1 MIANLNNLINP
12 YLVHVPIMF
21 TTPGSIVAML
31 LVVYI
36 AKVLQVILSIV
47 LTAKYDNVQS
57 SHRAASSEGK
67 DGKKLG
73 FGAKTVQRA
82 WNAHQNSWEAFA
94 AFSAAVLLAL
104 QTVGDSKELN
114 VLANAFVIVR
124 FVYNF
129 VYILA
134 FNDLLAVFRGVTF
147 VVGLGFVLQIFALA
161 VGDNWANLSAF

>member
-1 MIANLNNLINP
+1 MIASLNNLVNP

-134 FNDLLAVFRGVTF
+134 FNDLLAVFRSVTF

-161 VGDNWANLSAF
+161 VGDNWVNLSAF

>member
-1 MIANLNNLINP
+1 MIASLNNFVNP
-12 YLVHVPIMF
+12 YLVHVPVVF
-21 TTPGSIVAML
+21 TTPGSIIAML
-31 LVVYI
+31 FVVYL
-36 AKVLQVILSIV
+36 AKILQVLLSIV

-94 AFSAAVLLAL
+94 AFTAAVLLAL

-114 VLANAFVIVR
+114 ILANAFVFVR
-124 FVYNF
+124 FAYNF

-134 FNDLLAVFRGVTF
+134 FNDFLAVFRGVTF

-161 VGDNWANLSAF
+161 VGDKWVDLSAF